1 MRAAHSPPR
10 FKLRQLPPPYR
21 RRAVTLAVIIG
32 GVLAVAAWAVLQQLN
47 VGAVWTGVGAVAA
60 AVLPGVLAEVRA
72 RSDQHEELERQLVG
86 LLRLWTREGGPRVSA
101 VADMVALG
109 VTPAAAPISRAESA
123 SLAGRATPY
132 VRRTLDDA
140 LDATLD
146 HSQLVVL
153 VGDSKA
159 GKSRTAFEAM
169 RRQFPDRVL
178 LVPGSKQALAQ
189 LAALEVAVPAAVL
202 WLDELDTYLGTDGL
216 TVQVLEQLA
225 DAGSITILGTM
236 RSAQYV
242 RYRSEHEMT
251 VLERKVLERATVLKL
266 PRILDEAEQRRAAEQ
281 AHDPRIGAALDHL
294 DHYGLGEYLAAGP
307 ALVDRWRNGQ
317 SVEVEPVGAAI
328 VAAAVDWRRVGRT
341 SPVPPAV
348 LEHLYP
354 VYLEDRAPA
363 RQTAEAFTQGLEW
376 ATQRMFATAALLAE
390 EPGGLVAFDYL
401 VDYAQQQESAT
412 VPDPTWRVALEH
424 CTEPDE
430 TYKVAA
436 AAYHVKQYDIAEQA
450 LRLVV
455 TTETPAAREAA
466 FNLGVLLNEKGQPV
480 EAERWYR
487 KAIEAGHSGAAFD
500 LADLLRKQRRLKNA
514 EHWYRKAI
522 DAGHSK
528 ANVDLARLLRR
539 QGRLQEAASW
549 YRKAIDVGYVE
560 ATVDLKA
567 VLVELGGHE
576 EAAASDAPARQTSL
590 GGGGGFGGRCYC
602 SHCRGLGCGGW
613 CQWCP

>member
-1 MRAAHSPPR
+1 M
-10 FKLRQLPPPYR
+10 
-21 RRAVTLAVIIG
+21 VVIFG
-32 GVLAVAAWAVLQQLN
+32 GVLAAAAWAVLQQLN

-60 AVLPGVLAEVRA
+60 AALPGVLAEVRA
-72 RSDQHEELERQLVG
+72 RSDRHEELERRLVG

-109 VTPAAAPISRAESA
+109 VTPAAARTSRAESA

-132 VRRTLDDA
+132 VRRTVDDT
-140 LDATLD
+140 LDAALD

-169 RRQFPDRVL
+169 RRQFSDRLL
-178 LVPGSKQALAQ
+178 LVPASKQALAQ

-202 WLDELDTYLGTDGL
+202 WLDELDTYLGADGL

-225 DAGSITILGTM
+225 DAGPITILGTM
-236 RSAQYV
+236 RSAQYA
-242 RYRSEHEMT
+242 RYRAEQEMT

-266 PRILDEAEQRRAAEQ
+266 PRLLDGAEQRRAAEQ
-281 AHDPRIGAALDHL
+281 AHDPRIAAALDHL
-294 DHYGLGEYLAAGP
+294 DRYGLAEYLAAGP

-328 VAAAVDWRRVGRT
+328 VTAAVDWRRVGRT
-341 SPVPPAV
+341 SPMPLAV

-363 RQTAEAFTQGLEW
+363 RQTAEAFTQGLGW
-376 ATQRMFATAALLAE
+376 ATQRVFATAALLAE

-401 VDYAQQQESAT
+401 VDHAQQQESAR
-412 VPDPTWRVALEH
+412 VPDPTWEVALAH

-436 AAYHVKQYDIAEQA
+436 AAYHAKQYDIAEQA

-455 TTETPAAREAA
+455 TTETPAARVAA
-466 FNLGVLLNEKGQPV
+466 FNLGVLLGEEGQPE
-480 EAERWYR
+480 EAEYWYR
-487 KAIEAGHSGAAFD
+487 KAIDAGHSGAAFD
-500 LADLLRKQRRLKNA
+500 LADLLRKQGRLKEA
-514 EHWYRKAI
+514 EPWYRKAI
-522 DAGHSK
+522 DAGHSR

-549 YRKAIDVGYVE
+549 YRKAIDVGHVE
-560 ATVDLKA
+560 AAVELKV
-567 VLVELGGHE
+567 VLVELGRHE
-576 EAAASDAPARQTSL
+576 EEAVSDAPARQRSL
-590 GGGGGFGGRCYC
+590 GGGGSFGGRCYC
-602 SHCRGLGCGGW
+602 SHCHGLGCGGW
-613 CQWCP
+613 CPWCP